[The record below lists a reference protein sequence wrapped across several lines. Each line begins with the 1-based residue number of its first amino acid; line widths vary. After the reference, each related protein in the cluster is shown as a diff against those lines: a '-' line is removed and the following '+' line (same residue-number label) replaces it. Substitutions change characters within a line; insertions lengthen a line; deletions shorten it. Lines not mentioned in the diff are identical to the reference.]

1 MYVSEGMGTRVS
13 HSYNGG
19 EERGGG
25 ATRNGK
31 SADRRDKSFSAWT
44 ICKRLFEPN
53 VACMAREGIVSQ
65 DDKQTDKTSRRCRC
79 EETLNGIQ
87 RS

>member
-13 HSYNGG
+13 HSYNGR

-25 ATRNGK
+25 TTRNGK

-65 DDKQTDKTSRRCRC
+65 DDKQTDKSSAA
-79 EETLNGIQ
+79 EV
-87 RS
+87 